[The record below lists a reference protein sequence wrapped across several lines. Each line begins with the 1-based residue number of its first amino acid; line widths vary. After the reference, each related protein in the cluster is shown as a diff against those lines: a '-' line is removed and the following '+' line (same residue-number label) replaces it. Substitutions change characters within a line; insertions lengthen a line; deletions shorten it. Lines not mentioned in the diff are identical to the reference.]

1 MVGRSEDAIRLTI
14 VDALI
19 LQSFRPDYPV
29 QGKKTKQFE
38 QIGNAI
44 PPLLAWHR
52 VRVGGRA
59 ANGGGSATYWSR
71 KLAPKRFVRRGAD
84 AWRVA

>member
-1 MVGRSEDAIRLTI
+1 MTKTNTPPDRRGR
-14 VDALI
+14 
-19 LQSFRPDYPV
+19 
-29 QGKKTKQFE
+29 
-38 QIGNAI
+38 

-59 ANGGGSATYWSR
+59 ANGGGSAAYWSR